1 LKQGTVKLTVRIP
14 ERFVRAMDYLIEIQD
29 MPSRSEVIRAAIR
42 DFVYERVEIAK
53 EKMKKIQEA
62 EMSITE
68 YEINRIWPSRGMGCI
83 PKTHYDL
90 PPYFFFILME
100 GNYIT

>member
-1 LKQGTVKLTVRIP
+1 
-14 ERFVRAMDYLIEIQD
+14 MDYLIEIQD

-68 YEINRIWPSRGMGCI
+68 YEEFKKEYM
-83 PKTHYDL
+83 KK
-90 PPYFFFILME
+90 
-100 GNYIT
+100 

>member
-14 ERFVRAMDYLIEIQD
+14 ERFVKAMDYLIEIQD

-62 EMSITE
+62 ERSIVE
-68 YEINRIWPSRGMGCI
+68 YEEFKKEYMQ
-83 PKTHYDL
+83 K
-90 PPYFFFILME
+90 
-100 GNYIT
+100 